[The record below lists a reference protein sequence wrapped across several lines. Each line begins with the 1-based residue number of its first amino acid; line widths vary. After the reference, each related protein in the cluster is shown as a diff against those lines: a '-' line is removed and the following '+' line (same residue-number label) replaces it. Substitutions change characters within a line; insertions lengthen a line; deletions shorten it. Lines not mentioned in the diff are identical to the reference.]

1 MPRRVTG
8 EYRTLET
15 SGGPVRAFVPLPLPP
30 RDPALVV
37 EGALAELHA
46 EALAALGRLAVAGRM
61 VPSTGWFLYGFVR
74 KEAVISSQ
82 IEGTQAT
89 LRDVA
94 VFEATER
101 AEHPEDVE
109 EVCNYVRALQH
120 ARARLREGEPI
131 GTRLLCEAHALLMRG
146 VRGGESEPGT
156 IRTVQ
161 NWIGGSTP
169 ATARFVPPPAGEVPG
184 ALAALESWIGADDPL
199 PPLVRAGVAHAQFE
213 TIHPFLDGNGRIGR
227 LLITLLLER
236 WGVLAEPLLYLSYA
250 FRQRQPEYYARLS
263 GVRAHG
269 DWERWV
275 AFYLECVRRA
285 ADDGV
290 GLAAALFE
298 LHSADRRRV
307 LVDPASTVSAARLVD
322 LLPQHPVVTAPM
334 VCGLLGVTA
343 PTARKTIEI
352 AEGAGVLRET
362 SGRERDRVYSY
373 HAYLRALTGEG

>member
-1 MPRRVTG
+1 MHSMHR
-8 EYRTLET
+8 
-15 SGGPVRAFVPLPLPP
+15 
-30 RDPALVV
+30 
-37 EGALAELHA
+37 
-46 EALAALGRLAVAGRM
+46 
-61 VPSTGWFLYGFVR
+61 
-74 KEAVISSQ
+74 
-82 IEGTQAT
+82 
-89 LRDVA
+89 
-94 VFEATER
+94 
-101 AEHPEDVE
+101 
-109 EVCNYVRALQH
+109 
-120 ARARLREGEPI
+120 
-131 GTRLLCEAHALLMRG
+131 
-146 VRGGESEPGT
+146 PGT

-184 ALAALESWIGADDPL
+184 ALAALESWIAPTTRCRRWCAVWRTRGS
-199 PPLVRAGVAHAQFE
+199 

-250 FRQRQPEYYARLS
+250 LGQRQPEYYARLS
-263 GVRAHG
+263 GVQAHG

-275 AFYLECVRRA
+275 AFYLECMSRA

-298 LHSADRRRV
+298 LHGADRRRV
-307 LVDPASTVSAARLVD
+307 LVDPASTVSAAHLVD
-322 LLPQHPVVTAPM
+322 LLPGAPVVTAPM

-343 PTARKTIEI
+343 PTSRRRGRRIEI

>member
-161 NWIGGSTP
+161 NWIGGARRRRRGLCHRRRGRCRGRWRRWSRGSAPTTRCRRWCARVWRTRSSRRSTRSLT
-169 ATARFVPPPAGEVPG
+169 AT
-184 ALAALESWIGADDPL
+184 
-199 PPLVRAGVAHAQFE
+199 GV
-213 TIHPFLDGNGRIGR
+213 
-227 LLITLLLER
+227 
-236 WGVLAEPLLYLSYA
+236 
-250 FRQRQPEYYARLS
+250 S
-263 GVRAHG
+263 GV
-269 DWERWV
+269 
-275 AFYLECVRRA
+275 C
-285 ADDGV
+285 
-290 GLAAALFE
+290 
-298 LHSADRRRV
+298 
-307 LVDPASTVSAARLVD
+307 
-322 LLPQHPVVTAPM
+322 
-334 VCGLLGVTA
+334 
-343 PTARKTIEI
+343 
-352 AEGAGVLRET
+352 
-362 SGRERDRVYSY
+362 
-373 HAYLRALTGEG
+373 